1 MIKCSALLA
10 VPYLLRED
18 AAKFFDQRNNKQP
31 TILCRLAEIKLD
43 DIDLLKVLKGD
54 SFAVVVEDCHIAFTR
69 DLIHAFG
76 IMIALHYVF
85 NLSYAA
91 PTQATLVFIQKLIL
105 DLAEHYRAHTKVLNL
120 IVKIRQNNLN

>member
-18 AAKFFDQRNNKQP
+18 VAKLFDQRNNKQP
-31 TILCRLAEIKLD
+31 TILCRGVEIKLD
-43 DIDLLKVLKGD
+43 DINLLEVLNGD
-54 SFAVVVEDCHIAFTR
+54 SFAVMVEDCHITCTP

-76 IMIALHYVF
+76 LMIALHYVF

-91 PTQATLVFIQKLIL
+91 PTQATMVFIQKLIL
-105 DLAEHYRAHTKVLNL
+105 NLADNYRAPTKVLNL
-120 IVKIRQNNLN
+120 IAKIRKSNLN